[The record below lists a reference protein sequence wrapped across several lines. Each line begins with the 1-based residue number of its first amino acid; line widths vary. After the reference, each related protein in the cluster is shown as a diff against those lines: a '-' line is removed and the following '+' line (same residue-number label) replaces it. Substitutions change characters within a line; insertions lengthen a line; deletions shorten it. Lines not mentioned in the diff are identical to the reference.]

1 MALQQIL
8 MLGAYGQNNLG
19 DDALLEVCLAHLRA
33 SHLVVN
39 SAQPEQTRQRYG
51 VDAVATYSAWPRFR
65 RPRALYSS
73 DAIVFGGGSLLK
85 EIEGGTLARL
95 LYFLRIFLV
104 LIFARLL
111 GRPTAMLGVGIGPLS
126 HPLYRWLSCHAA
138 NLTDLICVRDRESH
152 DLLVQ
157 IGVRRPIHTTA
168 DLVFSLGNGDS
179 ATAADASDPETGP
192 TVVVIPRYSL
202 SPAQVTALATACDH
216 LVEAYGVRVQIIPF
230 QTGYVAKYD
239 DVVVAQSVLSQ
250 MRHAAAAE
258 VLVPETPQA
267 ALALIS
273 HADLVLSARLHG
285 LIFAAIRGVAMV
297 GLDYEVKVG
306 SFLAEVGQGA
316 MNVPL
321 TDLEAGRLPTVL
333 DRAWEQR
340 HVASAAI
347 RDQFCQLRTRSLQ
360 NFEHF
365 ADLASRPR
373 QGGLIGGGALL
384 LASMTI
390 VNAGNYLFNLVLGR
404 WMGPAAFADLSLM
417 ITAFLIVTLITATLQ
432 TISAKFSAM
441 YAADGDTARVEL
453 IRAWLGRWAWGL
465 GGATLAVLAIG
476 APFWQQFFQTTSAWP
491 FVILG
496 LGLPFYYAQGID
508 RGVLQGST
516 RFTALALSYQV
527 EMWAR
532 LIFAVALVALGWSV
546 NGAVA
551 GVTLSLV
558 AAWLAA
564 AWPLGGVPRRTT
576 GTQLVAAD
584 RRAITAF
591 AGPVIAAL
599 VGQVL
604 INNSDILIVKHFFPS
619 TEAGHYAALALIG
632 RVVFFATLSVVAA
645 MFPIAAQ
652 RHQRGEPHRNLLW
665 LGLAL
670 VAAASLAVIGAA
682 LIFPDLMVQLLF
694 GAAYLPI
701 SPLLWLYAAATMFYA
716 LSNVVINYRLAIG
729 DGGGS
734 ALVVVAGI
742 AQVVGLWI
750 FHASLYDVVMVQVVL
765 MAVLLVALI
774 GWDWRLARPGAGGRD
789 PGAGIRDPQQNT
801 TVVAH
806 LSASLRGEDELDSS
820 ATLPPS
826 SLIPHP
832 SSLLRWRTLLIG
844 AATLAMLLLMWQ
856 IAGAQASRPGNPAQE
871 QMIQILPSLRDSE
884 AEQAAG
890 AYIPGVGAIISL
902 ELLHG
907 PNAWP
912 DKPPDQGVRD
922 WAFFL
927 MGTFGPKF
935 DAVPPGETIAISV
948 RYYNFTTRNYHQ
960 LVITSPAATVTD
972 SGTYAIWQDG
982 MAANPRAE
990 QMGQGGK

>member
-39 SAQPEQTRQRYG
+39 SAQPEQTRRRYG
-51 VDAVATYSAWPRFR
+51 VDVVATYNAWPQFR

-73 DAIVFGGGSLLK
+73 DAVVFGGGSLLK
-85 EIEGGTLARL
+85 EIEGGTFARL

-104 LIFARLL
+104 LIFARLF

-126 HPLYRWLSCHAA
+126 HPLYRWLSCRAA
-138 NLTDLICVRDRESH
+138 NLTNLICVRDRESH

-168 DLVFSLGNGDS
+168 DLVFCLGDGDVADS
-179 ATAADASDPETGP
+179 AGAPDPATGP
-192 TVVVIPRYSL
+192 TAVVIPRYSL
-202 SPAQVTALATACDH
+202 SAIQVTALAAACDH
-216 LVEAYGVRVQIIPF
+216 LVEAYGVRVQIVPF
-230 QTGYVAKYD
+230 QTGYAAKYD
-239 DVVVAQSVLSQ
+239 DLVVARAVLAQ
-250 MRHAAAAE
+250 MRHASAAE

-267 ALALIS
+267 ALAVIS
-273 HADLVLSARLHG
+273 HADVVLSARLHG

-297 GLDYEVKVG
+297 GLDYEVKVR

-316 MNVPL
+316 MNVSL
-321 TDLEAGRLPTVL
+321 NDLEAGRLPAVL
-333 DRAWEQR
+333 DVAWEQR
-340 HVASAAI
+340 HTASAAI

-360 NFEHF
+360 NFEYF
-365 ADLASRPR
+365 AELASRPR
-373 QGGLIGGGALL
+373 QGGMIGGGALL

-441 YAADGDTARVEL
+441 YAAEGDTARVER

-532 LIFAVALVALGWSV
+532 LIFAIALVALGWSV

-564 AWPLGGVPRRTT
+564 AWPLGGVPRRAA
-576 GTQLVAAD
+576 GTQLIAAD

-591 AGPVIAAL
+591 AGPVVAAL

-645 MFPIAAQ
+645 TFPIAAQ

-701 SPLLWLYAAATMFYA
+701 APLLWLYAAATMFYA

-734 ALVVVAGI
+734 ALVVVAGV

-750 FHASLYDVVMVQVVL
+750 FHASLYQVVVVQVVL
-765 MAVLLVALI
+765 MAVLLAALI
-774 GWDWRLARPGAGGRD
+774 GWDWRLAGRRVPSPPSPLALSGRGGAG
-789 PGAGIRDPQQNT
+789 
-801 TVVAH
+801 VVA
-806 LSASLRGEDELDSS
+806 LRDLPSPLEGEGQGVRGLGR
-820 ATLPPS
+820 AWP
-826 SLIPHP
+826 LIRR
-832 SSLLRWRTLLIG
+832 RWRTLLLG
-844 AATLAMLLLMWQ
+844 VATLATLLLMWQ

-912 DKPPDQGVRD
+912 DKPADQGVRD
-922 WAFFL
+922 WAIFL
-927 MGTFGPKF
+927 MGTFGPKL

-948 RYYNFTTRNYHQ
+948 RYYDFTARNYHQ
-960 LVITSPAATVTD
+960 LVITSRAAD
-972 SGTYAIWQDG
+972 AANSGTYAIWQDG

>member
-1 MALQQIL
+1 MPLQQIM

-19 DDALLEVCLAHLRA
+19 DDALLEVCLAQLSA
-33 SHLVVN
+33 SRLVVN
-39 SAQPEQTRQRYG
+39 SAQPEQTRRRYG
-51 VDAVATYSAWPRFR
+51 VDAVATYSAWPRLR
-65 RPRALYSS
+65 RPRALYRS

-111 GRPTAMLGVGIGPLS
+111 GRPTAMLGVGIGPLK
-126 HPLYRWLSCHAA
+126 HPLYRWLSRYAA

-152 DLLVQ
+152 DLLVA
-157 IGVRRPIHTTA
+157 IGVRRPIYTTA
-168 DLVFSLGNGDS
+168 DLVFSLGKGDTANAANEPPS
-179 ATAADASDPETGP
+179 AHEP

-202 SPAQVTALATACDH
+202 SAAQVTALAAACDH
-216 LVEAYGVRVQIIPF
+216 LAETYGARVQLMPF

-239 DVVVAQSVLSQ
+239 DLTVTRAVLAQ
-250 MRHAAAAE
+250 MRHAELAE

-267 ALALIS
+267 ALALIGR
-273 HADLVLSARLHG
+273 ADLVLSTRLHG

-297 GLDYEVKVG
+297 GLDYEVKVR
-306 SFLAEVGQGA
+306 SFMAEIGQAA
-316 MNVPL
+316 MSVSL
-321 TDLEAGRLPTVL
+321 DDLEAGRLPAVL
-333 DRAWEQR
+333 DRAWAQR
-340 HVASAAI
+340 HAASAAI
-347 RDQFCQLRTRSLQ
+347 RDQFSHLRTRSQQ
-360 NFEHF
+360 NFVHF
-365 ADLASRPR
+365 TELAARPR
-373 QGGLIGGGALL
+373 QSGLIGGGALL

-404 WMGPAAFADLSLM
+404 WLGPAAFADLSLM

-432 TISAKFSAM
+432 TISAKFAAM
-441 YAADGDTARVEL
+441 YAADGDTARVQL

-476 APFWQQFFQTTSAWP
+476 APFWQQFFQTTSLWP

-508 RGVLQGST
+508 RGVLQGAT

-564 AWPLGGVPRRTT
+564 AWPLGGVPRRPI
-576 GTQLVAAD
+576 GPGLRPAE
-584 RRAITAF
+584 RRAIAAF
-591 AGPVIAAL
+591 AGPVVAAL

-619 TEAGHYAALALIG
+619 AEAGHYAALALIG

-652 RHQRGEPHRNLLW
+652 RHQRGEAHRHLLW
-665 LGLAL
+665 LALAL

-682 LIFPDLMVQLLF
+682 LLFPALMVQLLF

-701 SPLLWLYAAATMFYA
+701 APLLWLYAAATMFYA
-716 LSNVVINYRLAIG
+716 LANVVINYRLAIG

-734 ALVVVAGI
+734 ALVVAAGM
-742 AQVVGLWI
+742 AQVVGLWL
-750 FHASLYDVVMVQVVL
+750 FHASLDQVVMVQVIL
-765 MAVLLVALI
+765 MAVLLAALI
-774 GWDWRLARPGAGGRD
+774 GWDGWLARRQRPAPASPRPLSPGPSPTRSEGRFH
-789 PGAGIRDPQQNT
+789 PWIR
-801 TVVAH
+801 
-806 LSASLRGEDELDSS
+806 RG
-820 ATLPPS
+820 
-826 SLIPHP
+826 
-832 SSLLRWRTLLIG
+832 WRTLLLG
-844 AATLAMLLLMWQ
+844 GTSLAVRLLRWQ
-856 IAGAQASRPGNPAQE
+856 IAGAQGSRPGNPAQA
-871 QMIQILPSLRDSE
+871 QVINIMPALRDSE

-890 AYIPGVGAIISL
+890 AYIPGVGAVFSL
-902 ELLHG
+902 DLLRG

-912 DKPPDQGVRD
+912 NKPAYDGVRD
-922 WAFFL
+922 WAVYLLGAFA
-927 MGTFGPKF
+927 PKL
-935 DAVPPGETIAISV
+935 DAVPPNETIAISV
-948 RYYNFTTRNYHQ
+948 RYYNFTSRDYHQ
-960 LVITSPAATVTD
+960 LVISCRAANAAD
-972 SGTYAIWQDG
+972 GATYAIWHDG
-982 MAANPRAE
+982 MAVNPRAE
-990 QMGQGGK
+990 QLDQGGK